1 MGATSNIVGP
11 ILGCVVALIIKLT
24 TGIDLFRVLPE
35 TASSGIFA
43 LPIFTLPKP
52 SWLAVAAI
60 MPIAIATI
68 PESTAHIYQLDIYIN
83 DLAKKKKSSKR
94 YNLADKLGLNLIGDG
109 IGDMVSA
116 FVGGPAGTNYGEN
129 ISAMAITK
137 VFSTSVLIGAAIIAM
152 VVACFTPLINII
164 YSLPTAVIGGL
175 EIFLFGAIAAQGM
188 AIMIDKKVD
197 MFSSKNIAVI
207 ATIMIIGVGGQ
218 YAFGGNIPFFGLN
231 VPCVAGAAIFG
242 ILLNLALSINFKRK
256 ERKQIEE
263 QAGKTV
269 IEETASVN

>member
-1 MGATSNIVGP
+1 
-11 ILGCVVALIIKLT
+11 
-24 TGIDLFRVLPE
+24 
-35 TASSGIFA
+35 
-43 LPIFTLPKP
+43 
-52 SWLAVAAI
+52 
-60 MPIAIATI
+60 
-68 PESTAHIYQLDIYIN
+68 
-83 DLAKKKKSSKR
+83 
-94 YNLADKLGLNLIGDG
+94 
-109 IGDMVSA
+109 
-116 FVGGPAGTNYGEN
+116 
-129 ISAMAITK
+129 
-137 VFSTSVLIGAAIIAM
+137 M

-231 VPCVAGAAIFG
+231 VPCVAGAAVFG

-269 IEETASVN
+269 IEETASVK